1 MNLSISCQQTRKKSE
16 NGPTYEPRCRTFAK
30 IIFIFA
36 IQLFYGCQRN
46 ARKYITVTVSV
57 RVSATVRVS
66 VVWFSLI
73 CSFGG
78 VKCRHLPAGRVYS
91 IVHIINDSPR
101 TPQFR
106 RHPARIP
113 HNVLPRISLFTNY
126 PHSAP
131 RILHDL
137 PLSTFERS
145 FNRWSATYR
154 YHSAQVKEIPTF
166 TVAKTKIQ

>member
-78 VKCRHLPAGRVYS
+78 VKCRHLPAGRVFSIIFAFWLYTRPALCIVKCSQLSHGRPCESWLHLATHTAGRVYS
-91 IVHIINDSPR
+91 IVLY
-101 TPQFR
+101 F
-106 RHPARIP
+106 
-113 HNVLPRISLFTNY
+113 
-126 PHSAP
+126 
-131 RILHDL
+131 
-137 PLSTFERS
+137 
-145 FNRWSATYR
+145 
-154 YHSAQVKEIPTF
+154 
-166 TVAKTKIQ
+166 